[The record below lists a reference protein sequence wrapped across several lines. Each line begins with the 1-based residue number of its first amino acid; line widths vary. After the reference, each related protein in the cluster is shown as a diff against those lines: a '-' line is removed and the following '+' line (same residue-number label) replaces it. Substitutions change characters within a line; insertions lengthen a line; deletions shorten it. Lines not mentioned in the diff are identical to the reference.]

1 MYINSSRGG
10 HGAPGNHF
18 EALRRASSEIAVSL
32 QSSNIDRHGSK
43 ISSSEATSR
52 DGPPKVYEEMI
63 QILEGD
69 VRKHIRIE

>member
-10 HGAPGNHF
+10 HGAPGNHA
-18 EALRRASSEIAVSL
+18 EALRRASSEIADSL
-32 QSSNIDRHGSK
+32 QSSNIDRHGSE
-43 ISSSEATSR
+43 ISSSVVTSR

-63 QILEGD
+63 QVLEGD